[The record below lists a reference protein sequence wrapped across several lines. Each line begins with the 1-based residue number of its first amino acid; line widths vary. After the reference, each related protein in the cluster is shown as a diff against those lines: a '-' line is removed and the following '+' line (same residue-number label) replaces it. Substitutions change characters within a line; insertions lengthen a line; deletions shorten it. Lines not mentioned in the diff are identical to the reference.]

1 MGLTRFWSWVFPNE
15 NEDPHFQKLSDF
27 YSRIDEH
34 VFALA
39 NTCGNVLIPPNALTW
54 DATLKRLS
62 WDTHFEVPLISVG
75 FSFKAEFS
83 QDGLKSVAVP
93 DGYRVVLTVPNIS
106 AGNITGVVS
115 VVPQAFEPGVGSYVV
130 GFCRGNKFYANLPVV
145 LGA

>member
-39 NTCGNVLIPPNALTW
+39 NTCGNVLIPPNSLTW
-54 DATLKRLS
+54 DSVQKRLS
-62 WDTHFEVPLISVG
+62 WDTSFEVPLISVG
-75 FSFKAEFS
+75 FSFKAEFAA
-83 QDGLKSVAVP
+83 DGTKSVAVP

-106 AGNITGVVS
+106 SNHTTGLVS
-115 VVPQAFEPGVGSYVV
+115 VVPQAFELGAGTLVV
-130 GFCRGNKFYANLPVV
+130 GFCRGNKFYANLPLVM
-145 LGA
+145 GG